1 MGNVSLLEVLE
12 VLQLLGESGEPRRV
26 PDRIVECIACR
37 AILQ

>member
-1 MGNVSLLEVLE
+1 MGHVSLLEVLE
-12 VLQLLGESGEPRRV
+12 VPGETGESRRA